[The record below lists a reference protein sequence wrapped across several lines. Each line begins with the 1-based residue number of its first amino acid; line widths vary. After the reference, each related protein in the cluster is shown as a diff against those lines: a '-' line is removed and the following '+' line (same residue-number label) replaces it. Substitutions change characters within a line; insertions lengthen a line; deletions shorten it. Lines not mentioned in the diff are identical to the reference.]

1 MFTKMRMEEFNRL
14 LKRYLRG
21 QVTTEEERLLEEWHK
36 NQPEVSFPEM
46 SGEEKGALEQKIWKS
61 VRSGAWGG
69 QPARR
74 LIAIATGVAASLLLG
89 MLWFLLPGA
98 REEARTAAVSGQQR
112 FEIRNT
118 TGSDQEIML
127 SDSTIVLLR
136 QDSHLVYENSFNQE
150 RREVFLHGE
159 AFFQVKR
166 DEMKPFI
173 VHTGNLITEVLGT
186 SFRVKENKNGNTT
199 EVSVT
204 SGKVSVYTDSPQGK
218 SRKNG
223 FILTANQQV
232 SYSKATHYITAGIV
246 EEPVAHIRD
255 DVQLP
260 SLDFRSVPLQEV
272 LQALTQYYGIEF
284 VIADPRVK
292 ECGISADLTGLSMF
306 TQLELIC
313 KSIDAT
319 YERRGTV
326 VFINGEGC

>member
-1 MFTKMRMEEFNRL
+1 MMRMEEFNRL
-14 LKRYLRG
+14 LKRYLQG
-21 QVTTEEERLLEEWHK
+21 QATEEEEKLLEEWYK
-36 NQPEVSFPEM
+36 NQPEVSSPEM
-46 SGEEKGALEQKIWKS
+46 SGADRKALQHRIWKKI
-61 VRSGAWGG
+61 RSGAWGTL
-69 QPARR
+69 PVWR
-74 LIAIATGVAASLLLG
+74 LAGISAGIAASLLLAI
-89 MLWFLLPGA
+89 LWLRPSGNQSGA
-98 REEARTAAVSGQQR
+98 PATTASGRER

-127 SDSTIVLLR
+127 SDSTIVLLK
-136 QDSHLVYENSFNQE
+136 QNSHLVYENSFNQE

-186 SFRVKENKNGNTT
+186 SFRVKENKDSNTT

-204 SGKVSVYTDSPQGK
+204 SGKVSVYTDNPQGK

-246 EEPVAHIRD
+246 EEPVVHIQD

-292 ECGISADLTGLSMF
+292 ECGINADLTGLSMF

>member
-1 MFTKMRMEEFNRL
+1 MLTKMRMEEFNRL
-14 LKRYLRG
+14 LKKYLRG
-21 QVTTEEERLLEEWHK
+21 QATEEEEKLLEEWYK
-36 NQPEVSFPEM
+36 NQPEVSFPEI
-46 SGEEKGALEQKIWKS
+46 SGKDRNALQHRIWRKI
-61 VRSGAWGG
+61 RLGAWGTLR
-69 QPARR
+69 AWR
-74 LIAIATGVAASLLLG
+74 LAGISAGIAASLLLG
-89 MLWFLLPGA
+89 ILWLRSPGSRDGA
-98 REEARTAAVSGQQR
+98 PAAAASDQKR

-127 SDSTIVLLR
+127 SDSTIVLLK
-136 QDSHLVYENSFNQE
+136 QNSHLVYEGSFNQE
-150 RREVFLHGE
+150 KREVFLYGE

-166 DEMKPFI
+166 DEMRPFI
-173 VHTGNLITEVLGT
+173 VYTGNLITEVLGT
-186 SFRVKENKNGNTT
+186 SFRVKENKDSNTT

-204 SGKVSVYTDSPQGK
+204 SGKVSVYADNNQGK
-218 SRKNG
+218 DEKNG
-223 FILTANQQV
+223 VILTANQKV
-232 SYSKATHYITAGIV
+232 SYSKVTNHITAGIV
-246 EEPVAHIRD
+246 EEPVVHIAH

-260 SLDFRSVPLQEV
+260 PLDFRSVPLQEV

-292 ECGISADLTGLSMF
+292 DCGINADLTGLSMF

>member
-1 MFTKMRMEEFNRL
+1 MEEFNRL
-14 LKRYLRG
+14 LKRYLQG
-21 QVTTEEERLLEEWHK
+21 QTTEEEEKLLEEWHK

-46 SGEEKGALEQKIWKS
+46 SDEEQGVLEQKMWKR
-61 VRSGAWGG
+61 VRSGAWGR
-69 QPARR
+69 QTVRR
-74 LIAIATGVAASLLLG
+74 LIAISAGVAASLLLG
-89 MLWFLLPGA
+89 TLWFLSPG
-98 REEARTAAVSGQQR
+98 RRDEAHTVAVSGQKR

-127 SDSTIVLLR
+127 SDSTIVLLK
-136 QDSHLVYENSFNQE
+136 QDSQLLYENSFNQE

-159 AFFQVKR
+159 AFFHVKR

-173 VHTGNLITEVLGT
+173 VHTGDLISEVLGT
-186 SFRVKENKNGNTT
+186 SFRVKENRNNNTT

-204 SGKVSVYTDSPQGK
+204 SGKVSVYTDNPQGK
-218 SRKNG
+218 SKKNG

-246 EEPVAHIRD
+246 EEPVVHIQD

-260 SLDFRSVPLQEV
+260 PLDFRSVPLQDV
-272 LQALTQYYGIEF
+272 LQTLTQYYGIEF

-292 ECGISADLTGLSMF
+292 QCGINADLTGLSMF

>member
-1 MFTKMRMEEFNRL
+1 MEEFNRL
-14 LKRYLRG
+14 LKRYLQG
-21 QVTTEEERLLEEWHK
+21 QATEEEEKLLEEWYK
-36 NQPEVSFPEM
+36 NQPELIYPEM
-46 SGEEKGALEQKIWKS
+46 SGADRSALQQRIWRKI
-61 VRSGAWGG
+61 RFGAWGAK
-69 QPARR
+69 PVRR
-74 LIAIATGVAASLLLG
+74 LVAISAGIAASLLLG
-89 MLWFLLPGA
+89 ILCLRPSGNQDGPQA
-98 REEARTAAVSGQQR
+98 EAVSGQKR

-127 SDSTIVLLR
+127 SDSTIVLLK
-136 QDSHLVYENSFNQE
+136 QNSHLVYENNFNQE
-150 RREVFLHGE
+150 RRKVFLYGE

-173 VHTGNLITEVLGT
+173 VYAGSLITEVLGT
-186 SFRVKENKNGNTT
+186 SFRVREDKDSNTT

-204 SGKVSVYTDSPQGK
+204 SGKVSVYTNDPQIK
-218 SRKNG
+218 SKKNG

-232 SYSKATHYITAGIV
+232 SYSRETHYITTGIV
-246 EEPVAHIRD
+246 EEPAVHIQD

-292 ECGISADLTGLSMF
+292 ECGINADLTGLSMF

>member
-1 MFTKMRMEEFNRL
+1 MFTMMRMEEFNRL
-14 LKRYLRG
+14 LKRYLQG
-21 QVTTEEERLLEEWHK
+21 QASAEEEKLLEEWHK

-46 SGEEKGALEQKIWKS
+46 SGEDKGALEQKIWKR
-61 VRSGAWGG
+61 VRSGAWGRHS
-69 QPARR
+69 ARR
-74 LIAIATGVAASLLLG
+74 LIVISAGIAASLLLG
-89 MLWFLLPGA
+89 MLWLLPSPGGD
-98 REEARTAAVSGQQR
+98 EAHTAAASGRKR

-127 SDSTIVLLR
+127 SDSTIVLLK

-150 RREVFLHGE
+150 KREVFLHGE

-186 SFRVKENKNGNTT
+186 SFRVKENNDSNTT

-204 SGKVSVYTDSPQGK
+204 SGKVSVYADNKQGK
-218 SRKNG
+218 DEKNG
-223 FILTANQQV
+223 VILTANQKV
-232 SYSKATHYITAGIV
+232 SYSKVTNHIMAGIV
-246 EEPVAHIRD
+246 EQPVAHIAQ

-260 SLDFRSVPLQEV
+260 PLDFRSVPLQEV

-292 ECGISADLTGLSMF
+292 DCGISADLTGLSMF

>member
-1 MFTKMRMEEFNRL
+1 MRMEEFNRL
-14 LKRYLRG
+14 LKKYLQG
-21 QVTTEEERLLEEWHK
+21 QATEEEEKLLEEWHR

-46 SGEEKGALEQKIWKS
+46 TDADRKALQDRIWRK
-61 VRSGAWGG
+61 VRPAAWGTL
-69 QPARR
+69 PVRR
-74 LIAIATGVAASLLLG
+74 LAGITAGIAALLLIG
-89 MLWFLLPGA
+89 MFWLLPPA
-98 REEARTAAVSGQQR
+98 TRDDAPAATATSQKR

-127 SDSTIVLLR
+127 SDSTIVLLK
-136 QDSHLVYENSFNQE
+136 QNSHLVYENSFNQGK
-150 RREVFLHGE
+150 REVFLHGE

-173 VHTGNLITEVLGT
+173 VYAGKLVTEVLGT
-186 SFRVKENKNGNTT
+186 SFRVRENKDSNTT

-204 SGKVSVYTDSPQGK
+204 SGKVSVYTENPQGK
-218 SRKNG
+218 SKKDG

-232 SYSKATHYITAGIV
+232 SYSNATRQITAGIV
-246 EEPVAHIRD
+246 EEPVAHIEE

-260 SLDFRSVPLQEV
+260 PLDFKSVPLQEV
-272 LQALTQYYGIEF
+272 LQALTRYYGIEF

-292 ECGISADLTGLSMF
+292 ECGINADLTGLSMF

-326 VFINGEGC
+326 VFISGEGC